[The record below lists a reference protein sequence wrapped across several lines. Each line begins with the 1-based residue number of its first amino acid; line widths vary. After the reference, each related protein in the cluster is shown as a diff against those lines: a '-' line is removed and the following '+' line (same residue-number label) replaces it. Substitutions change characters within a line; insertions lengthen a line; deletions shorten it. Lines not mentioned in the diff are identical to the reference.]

1 MFIAVWHFIVDSWR
15 APKRARVLYLLFAAG
30 FVAMAV
36 VAGVKGDALV
46 TGIAAL
52 FALATAAVAVL
63 VPRLAPLLGPKP
75 VSEPEVDAQ

>member
-1 MFIAVWHFIVDSWR
+1 MFVAVWHFVVDSWR
-15 APKRARVLYLLFAAG
+15 APKRARWLYIAFTAG

-52 FALATAAVAVL
+52 FAFVTAAIAVL
-63 VPRLAPLLGPKP
+63 VPRLAPLFAPP
-75 VSEPEVDAQ
+75 PQEPEVE